1 MRIFEIAQYPETGI
15 GSLAT
20 VGKLGQFAYRRKRL
34 LAIAAVVVAVVAAIG
49 GRTVYDNVKPFGF
62 QDPNSDSSRA
72 YEDLRDATGERPIP
86 EVELLIQ
93 PSSGDPLPAARVAAA
108 ELHGVSGIRRVVTPE
123 DEQGL
128 VSVDGRSALVLGFIS
143 ADISDISQ
151 VGTDVKDRFSGDPG
165 VVVGG
170 AAVTVDELTQ
180 TTQDDLQRIELYALP
195 LLLLLSFLLFRGLVA
210 ALLPVLVGGLSI
222 LTTLL
227 LLNVLT
233 TVVDIDTFAINIVT
247 GLGLGL
253 AIDYSLFLVT
263 RFREELD
270 RRDAVEASLVA
281 TTAAI
286 GRMVVF
292 SGMTVAVSLIALC
305 IFPQRFLYSIGI
317 GGALVALASAA
328 VCLLFLPALLAI
340 LGHRVNA
347 LAPVAFQGVP
357 SERRWFRVARFVLT
371 HPVSVAICVIAAM
384 VVAGLPFLRV
394 ELTQA
399 NAKILPT
406 DASARQVDDAIDERF
421 AADPADRIVV
431 VAQNEQ
437 IAQAAIAYLG
447 RQGTVTTT
455 QGPVRLPTGI
465 YRVDA
470 QLGVDPFSDPALD
483 TVREARDQA
492 WAHNALIAGS
502 PAELV
507 DQRHSL
513 GAHLPWA
520 LGFIIVSTA
529 LLLFVMT
536 GSVVI
541 PVIALAMNTL
551 TVAVAFGV
559 LVFIFQDGRLE
570 GLLGY
575 QSQGALD
582 TSMPIL
588 LFAVAFGLS
597 TDYGVFLFQR
607 IGEARRE
614 HDTEDGAIADGM
626 VSSGRVITA
635 AALLFAVA
643 MGAFAFS
650 ELVYVKEVAVGA
662 AVAVLVDAF
671 IVRTF
676 LLPAILG
683 LLGGWAWWSPRW
695 LTRAARIEYS

>member
-1 MRIFEIAQYPETGI
+1 M
-15 GSLAT
+15 
-20 VGKLGQFAYRRKRL
+20 
-34 LAIAAVVVAVVAAIG
+34 LAIAAVVIAVAAAVG
-49 GRTVYDNVKPFGF
+49 GSTVYDNVKPFGF
-62 QDPNSDSSRA
+62 QDPNSDSSQA
-72 YEDLRDATGERPIP
+72 YKDLRDATGERPIP
-86 EVELLIQ
+86 EVELLVG
-93 PSSGDPLPAARVAAA
+93 PTSGEPLPAAQLAAQ
-108 ELHGVSGIRRVVTPE
+108 ELQGVPGIQRVVTPE
-123 DEQGL
+123 TEPGL
-128 VSVDGRSALVLGFIS
+128 VSVDRRMALVLGFIS
-143 ADISDISQ
+143 ADITDISQ
-151 VGTDVKDRFSGDPG
+151 VGTDVKHRFSDDPEI
-165 VVVGG
+165 VVGG
-170 AAVTVDELTQ
+170 AAVTVDELTK
-180 TTQDDLQRIELYALP
+180 TTQDDLRRIELFAFP
-195 LLLLLSFLLFRGLVA
+195 LLLLLSFLVFRGLVA
-210 ALLPVLVGGLSI
+210 AVLPVLVGGLSI

-227 LLNVLT
+227 LLNALT
-233 TVVDIDTFAINIVT
+233 TVVEIDTFAINIVT

-263 RFREELD
+263 RFREELEEN
-270 RRDAVEASLVA
+270 DAVEASLVA

-286 GRMVVF
+286 GRMIVF

-317 GGALVALASAA
+317 GGALVALTSAA
-328 VCLLFLPALLAI
+328 VCLLFLPAILAL

-347 LAPVAFQGVP
+347 LAPVAFQGMP
-357 SERRWFRVARFVLT
+357 SERRWFGIARFVLT
-371 HPVSVAICVIAAM
+371 HPVSVAICAIAVM
-384 VVAGLPFLRV
+384 VFAGLPFLRV

-399 NAKILPT
+399 NAKILPQ
-406 DASARQVDDAIDERF
+406 DASARQVDDAIDEHF

-431 VAQNEQ
+431 VAQNGPV
-437 IAQAAIAYLG
+437 AQAAIQNLSA
-447 RQGTVTTT
+447 QSTVTGT
-455 QGPVRLPTGI
+455 QGPFALPGGI

-470 QLGVDPFSDPALD
+470 QLGVDPFSDAALD
-483 TVREARDQA
+483 TVRQARRQE

-520 LGFIIVSTA
+520 LGFIVLSTA
-529 LLLFVMT
+529 LLLLVLT
-536 GSVVI
+536 GSVVL

-551 TVAVAFGV
+551 TVCVAFGV
-559 LVFIFQDGRLE
+559 LVFVFQDGRLE

-575 QSQGALD
+575 SSQGALD

-597 TDYGVFLFQR
+597 TDYGVFLLQR
-607 IGEARRE
+607 IGEARPGHE
-614 HDTEDGAIADGM
+614 TEEGAIAEG
-626 VSSGRVITA
+626 VAASGRTITA

-683 LLGGWAWWSPRW
+683 LLGKWAWWSPRW
-695 LTRAARIEYS
+695 LTRPGRIEYS

>member
-1 MRIFEIAQYPETGI
+1 MPCRSSCSSP
-15 GSLAT
+15 SSSS
-20 VGKLGQFAYRRKRL
+20 
-34 LAIAAVVVAVVAAIG
+34 G
-49 GRTVYDNVKPFGF
+49 G
-62 QDPNSDSSRA
+62 SSRPCS
-72 YEDLRDATGERPIP
+72 RCW
-86 EVELLIQ
+86 
-93 PSSGDPLPAARVAAA
+93 SAA
-108 ELHGVSGIRRVVTPE
+108 
-123 DEQGL
+123 
-128 VSVDGRSALVLGFIS
+128 
-143 ADISDISQ
+143 
-151 VGTDVKDRFSGDPG
+151 
-165 VVVGG
+165 
-170 AAVTVDELTQ
+170 
-180 TTQDDLQRIELYALP
+180 
-195 LLLLLSFLLFRGLVA
+195 
-210 ALLPVLVGGLSI
+210 LSI

-227 LLNVLT
+227 LLNALT

-263 RFREELD
+263 RFREELE
-270 RRDAVEASLVA
+270 RSDAVEASLVA

-317 GGALVALASAA
+317 GGALVALSSAA

-340 LGHRVNA
+340 LGHRVNS

-357 SERRWFRVARFVLT
+357 SERRWFGIARFVLT
-371 HPVSVAICVIAAM
+371 HPVSVAICAIAVM
-384 VVAGLPFLRV
+384 VAAGLPFLRV

-399 NAKILPT
+399 NAKILPE
-406 DASARQVDDAIDERF
+406 DASARQVDDAIDEHF

-431 VAQNEQ
+431 VASN
-437 IAQAAIAYLG
+437 AAVADAALSNLRG
-447 RQGTVTTT
+447 QSTVTAT
-455 QGPVRLPTGI
+455 QGPVRLPNGI

-470 QLGVDPFSDPALD
+470 PLGVDPFSDAALD
-483 TVREARDQA
+483 TVRQARSQT
-492 WAHNALIAGS
+492 WAHSALIAGS

-507 DQRHSL
+507 DQRQSL

-520 LGFIIVSTA
+520 LGFIVLSTA
-529 LLLFVMT
+529 LLLLVLT
-536 GSVVI
+536 GSAVL

-551 TVAVAFGV
+551 TVCVAFGV
-559 LVFIFQDGRLE
+559 LVFVFQDGRLE

-575 QSQGALD
+575 TSQGALD

-597 TDYGVFLFQR
+597 TDYGVFLLQR
-607 IGEARRE
+607 IGEARGHHE
-614 HDTEDGAIADGM
+614 TEEGAIAEG
-626 VSSGRVITA
+626 VAASGRVITA

-676 LLPAILG
+676 LFPAILG
-683 LLGGWAWWSPRW
+683 LLGKSAWWSPRW

>member
-1 MRIFEIAQYPETGI
+1 MGT
-15 GSLAT
+15 
-20 VGKLGQFAYRRKRL
+20 LGQFAYRRRKS
-34 LAIAAVVVAVVAAIG
+34 LAIAAVAVAVAAALG
-49 GRTVYDNVKPFGF
+49 GSTVYDNVKPFGF

-86 EVELLIQ
+86 EVELLLQ
-93 PSSGDPLPAARVAAA
+93 PSSGDPLPASRLAA
-108 ELHGVSGIRRVVTPE
+108 EELRGVPGIQRVVTPE
-123 DEQGL
+123 TEPSL
-128 VSVDGRSALVLGFIS
+128 VSIDRRMALVLGFIS
-143 ADISDISQ
+143 ADITDISK
-151 VGTDVKDRFSGDPG
+151 VGTDVKGRFSDDPEI
-165 VVVGG
+165 VVGG
-170 AAVTVDELTQ
+170 AAVTVDELTT
-180 TTQDDLQRIELYALP
+180 TTQDDLKRIELYALP
-195 LLLLLSFLLFRGLVA
+195 LLLLLSFLVFRGLVA
-210 ALLPVLVGGLSI
+210 AILPVLVGALSI

-227 LLNVLT
+227 LLNALT
-233 TVVDIDTFAINIVT
+233 TIVDIDTFAINIVT

-263 RFREELD
+263 RFREELEHN
-270 RRDAVEASLVA
+270 DAVEASLVA

-292 SGMTVAVSLIALC
+292 SGMTVAVSMIALC

-317 GGALVALASAA
+317 GGALVALSSAA
-328 VCLLFLPALLAI
+328 VCLLFLPALLAL
-340 LGHRVNA
+340 LGHRVNS
-347 LAPVAFQGVP
+347 LAPVAFQGMP
-357 SERRWFRVARFVLT
+357 SERRWFGIARFVLT
-371 HPVSVAICVIAAM
+371 HPVSVAICAIAVM
-384 VVAGLPFLRV
+384 VTAGLPFLRV

-399 NAKILPT
+399 NAKILPE
-406 DASARQVDDAIDERF
+406 DASARQVDDAIDEHF

-431 VAQNEQ
+431 VASN
-437 IAQAAIAYLG
+437 AAVAGAALSDL
-447 RQGTVTTT
+447 RSQSTVTAT
-455 QGPVRLPTGI
+455 QGPVRLPNGI

-483 TVREARDQA
+483 TVRQARSQT
-492 WAHNALIAGS
+492 WAHDALIAGS

-520 LGFIIVSTA
+520 LGFIVISTA
-529 LLLFVMT
+529 LLLLVLT
-536 GSVVI
+536 GSVVL

-551 TVAVAFGV
+551 TVCVAFGV
-559 LVFIFQDGRLE
+559 LVFVFQDGRLE

-575 QSQGALD
+575 TSQGALD

-597 TDYGVFLFQR
+597 TDYGVFLLQR
-607 IGEARRE
+607 IGEARRSHE
-614 HDTEDGAIADGM
+614 TEEGAIAEG
-626 VSSGRVITA
+626 VAASGRTITA

-676 LLPAILG
+676 LFPAILG
-683 LLGGWAWWSPRW
+683 LLGKWAWWSPRW
-695 LTRAARIEYS
+695 LTRSARVEYS